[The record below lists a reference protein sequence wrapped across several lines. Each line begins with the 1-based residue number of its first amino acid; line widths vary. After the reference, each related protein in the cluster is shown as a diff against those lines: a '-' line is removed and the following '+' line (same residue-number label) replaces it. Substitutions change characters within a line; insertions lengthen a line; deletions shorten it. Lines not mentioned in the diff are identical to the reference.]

1 MSTENNYTKV
11 YKVNR
16 IWTVLA
22 FLLSLLVI
30 PPMIL
35 TLIVSIR
42 ANDLSLFLRI
52 FLIVFCFGFIIMVL
66 IFLVFF
72 FRGKVVVTQD
82 KIQVTNIFATNFLY
96 FNEIV
101 EVRNSYKSIFVKST
115 NKEKKNLIIWTYY
128 LKNGYEISN
137 WLVPNY
143 PDLDKNKKI

>member
-52 FLIVFCFGFIIMVL
+52 FLIVFSFGFIVMVL

>member
-52 FLIVFCFGFIIMVL
+52 FLIVFCFGFIVMVL